1 MLKLEELTIE
11 YNYWGEHKG
20 EYVATVKLKDKD
32 NTIKVVLNPQISSSL
47 IPLVRD
53 EICKAASNY
62 ASELNKKLLEIV

>member
-1 MLKLEELTIE
+1 MIKLEELKIE

-47 IPLVRD
+47 LPLVRD
-53 EICKAASNY
+53 EICKATSKY
-62 ASELNKKLLEIV
+62 TSDLNKKLLEIV

>member
-1 MLKLEELTIE
+1 MLKLEELTIK

-20 EYVATVKLKDKD
+20 EYVATVKLTDHD

-53 EICKAASNY
+53 EICK
-62 ASELNKKLLEIV
+62 LEI

>member
-1 MLKLEELTIE
+1 MIKLEELKIE

-20 EYVATVKLKDKD
+20 EYVATVKLKDNE
-32 NTIKVVLNPQISSSL
+32 NTINVVLNPQISSSL

-53 EICKAASNY
+53 EICKAVSNY

>member
-1 MLKLEELTIE
+1 MIKLEELTIR

-20 EYVATVKLKDKD
+20 QYEATVKLKDND
-32 NTIKVVLNPQISSSL
+32 NTIKVVMNPQISSSL

-62 ASELNKKLLEIV
+62 TSELNKKLLEI